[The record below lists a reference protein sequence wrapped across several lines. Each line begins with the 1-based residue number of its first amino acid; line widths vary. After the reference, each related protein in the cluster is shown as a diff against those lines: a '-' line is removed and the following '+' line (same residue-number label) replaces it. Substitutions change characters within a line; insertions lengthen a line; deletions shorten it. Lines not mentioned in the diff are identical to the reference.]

1 VSTDNI
7 ASVDQA
13 PPRSVLIWLD
23 LMDEPSTLLHSLDAL
38 APRALVTIWR
48 GT

>member
-1 VSTDNI
+1 
-7 ASVDQA
+7 
-13 PPRSVLIWLD
+13 VLIWLD
-23 LMDEPSTLLHSLDAL
+23 LMDEQSTLLHSLDAL